1 MPRKLIWIGKAGGA
15 GWGCS
20 QCAWVFQVPSV
31 PAGKSLDEIL
41 QTLELQMNDAFAH
54 HVCAVCAEY
63 PKSVS

>member
-41 QTLELQMNDAFAH
+41 QTLELQIDSEFTL
-54 HVCAVCAEY
+54 HVCPKY
-63 PKSVS
+63 PKSES